1 MYELDDVLDILGDLE
16 HRIRAAG
23 EIAQPETVIEVV
35 PHSKTGKRY
44 ARKRTTIK
52 GKNTF
57 EGCGQE
63 GSLKHLNAVAT
74 VQRRV
79 LLEQLN
85 ALTTQIENWKTA
97 DDWQAL
103 TSPQTTTAAVE
114 VMDIDEMIEAEELP
128 LLSRPLPAESDIM
141 SFAFKGNKGATPE
154 NRLVHAVPGEPP
166 MAGFG
171 YWDTPA
177 LCGAKP
183 DWMKNWGWIGDCTIM
198 YLSCRKCEKKL
209 KTTPH
214 SIKLPKG
221 FGGSISRGLV
231 IE

>member
-35 PHSKTGKRY
+35 PHSKSGKRY
-44 ARKRTTIK
+44 ARKRTTIE

-63 GSLKHLNAVAT
+63 GSHKHLNAVAT

-79 LLEQLN
+79 LLEQLKTFT
-85 ALTTQIENWKTA
+85 AQIENWKSSE
-97 DDWQAL
+97 DWQAL
-103 TSPQTTTAAVE
+103 TPPPRVEPVEIEEIEVLTPEEMPPQ
-114 VMDIDEMIEAEELP
+114 
-128 LLSRPLPAESDIM
+128 RPDDSTIM

-154 NRLVHAVPGEPP
+154 NRLVHAIPGEPP
-166 MAGFG
+166 MHGFG

-177 LCGAKP
+177 LCGAQP
-183 DWMKNWGWIGDCTIM
+183 TWMKSWGWIGDCTIL

-209 KTTPH
+209 KTIPH
-214 SIKLPKG
+214 RISLPDM
-221 FGGSISRGLV
+221 FGGGHRGAIIS
-231 IE
+231 